1 MKISK
6 ILLTC
11 LTFCSLY
18 VNKTVA
24 QELTMFPSFA
34 GYVYYQED
42 IKIKKAEVNE
52 LMKANEIT
60 NFHWKKSK
68 KHQNI
73 ATLALGGQLVTA
85 FLALNSLNNSF
96 GPADNKDLIF
106 LASSFGAAGI
116 AIGFSFSSA
125 KLKKKSIL
133 GYNKLL
139 KEDGLSYH
147 IGNCNNGIGIVCN
160 F

>member
-1 MKISK
+1 
-6 ILLTC
+6 
-11 LTFCSLY
+11 
-18 VNKTVA
+18 
-24 QELTMFPSFA
+24 MFPSFA

-85 FLALNSLNNSF
+85 F